1 MLESI
6 LASFKNQV
14 DMNRDN
20 QVDIFTEANEK
31 SASIEADSSILALI
45 FGSK

>member
-14 DMNRDN
+14 DINRNN
-20 QVDIFTEANEK
+20 QVDNFLEANKK
-31 SASIEADSSILALI
+31 SASIEADSSH
-45 FGSK
+45 FSFVS